1 MLDLWYKNAILYCI
15 DVETYKDANG
25 DGVGDFE
32 GLTQRLDYI
41 AGLGITCIWL
51 LPFYPTPNKDNGY
64 DVMDYYNVDTR
75 LGTLGDFV
83 EFTRQ
88 ANDRGI
94 RVIVD
99 LVINHTSDQHP
110 WFQAACKDE
119 NSKYRNYYVWSKEKP
134 EDADEGIVFPGYQKS
149 TWTYNPEAGAYYFH
163 RFYDHQ
169 ADLNITNPQVREEI
183 QKIMGFWLAL
193 GVSGFRV
200 DAAQF
205 LIEVRDN
212 QAQLDVE
219 SPYHYL
225 KEIRNFLS
233 WRRGDAI
240 LLAEANVSLEELP
253 KYFGDGDKMQMLF
266 NFIVNQNL
274 FLALAREK
282 ATPLVEALKAMPA
295 IPETGQWG
303 HFIRNHDE
311 LSLDKLS
318 DAQQNEIADAFAP
331 DKEQMWIF
339 DRGIRRRFAPMV
351 DSDPRRL
358 RLAYS
363 LVLTLPGTPVI
374 NYGEELGMGDDLSL
388 EERNSARTPMQWSSQ
403 PNGEFSPAPP
413 RSTGASRHLGREIQ
427 LQALECR
434 YLLEEGITGNPDE
447 LKAEDLHS
455 PALEI
460 VQPYFEKAQQDVV
473 NRYHELAGTGQTA
486 NTIQDVVPA
495 AYYQRIES
503 LFVPVGVQQW
513 GLFNPGNSQV
523 QLHQNHEPGDD
534 DLMDFAAIH
543 TLLNGGTVY
552 AVELENIPDEALLVA
567 VLRY

>member
-1 MLDLWYKNAILYCI
+1 MLDLWYKNAVLYCI
-15 DVETYKDANG
+15 DVETYMDANG

-51 LPFYPTPNKDNGY
+51 MPFYPTPNKDNGY
-64 DVMDYYNVDTR
+64 DVMDYYSVDPR

-88 ANDRGI
+88 AHERGI

-119 NSKYRNYYVWSKEKP
+119 NSKYRDYYVWSKEKP

-149 TWTYNPEAGAYYFH
+149 TWTYNEEAGAYYFH

-169 ADLNITNPQVREEI
+169 ADLNITNPQVREEF
-183 QKIMGFWLAL
+183 QKIMGFWLAI

-225 KEIRNFLS
+225 EEIRNFLS

-266 NFIVNQNL
+266 NFIVNQHL
-274 FLALAREK
+274 FLALAQEK
-282 ATPLVEALKAMPA
+282 ATPLVEALKAMPS
-295 IPETGQWG
+295 IPEIGQWG
-303 HFIRNHDE
+303 NFIRNHDE

-318 DAQQNEIADAFAP
+318 DAQQNEIAAAFAP
-331 DKEQMWIF
+331 DKERMWIF

-351 DSDPRRL
+351 DGDPRRL

-363 LVLTLPGTPVI
+363 LTLTLPGTPVI

-403 PNGEFSPAPP
+403 PNGGFSSAPSDQLVFPIVSEGKYSYKCLNVVDARRNPESLLNWMERAIRMRKECPEFGWGTWQIIETENPCVFAHRCEWRGGVVMVVHNLAQEPC
-413 RSTGASRHLGREIQ
+413 TVTLKIDEEEKHLIE
-427 LQALECR
+427 
-434 YLLEEGITGNPDE
+434 LLGD
-447 LKAEDLHS
+447 
-455 PALEI
+455 
-460 VQPYFEKAQQDVV
+460 QPYEAIEETSYDVHLESYGYRWFRV
-473 NRYHELAGTGQTA
+473 GEYHL
-486 NTIQDVVPA
+486 
-495 AYYQRIES
+495 
-503 LFVPVGVQQW
+503 
-513 GLFNPGNSQV
+513 
-523 QLHQNHEPGDD
+523 
-534 DLMDFAAIH
+534 
-543 TLLNGGTVY
+543 
-552 AVELENIPDEALLVA
+552 
-567 VLRY
+567 